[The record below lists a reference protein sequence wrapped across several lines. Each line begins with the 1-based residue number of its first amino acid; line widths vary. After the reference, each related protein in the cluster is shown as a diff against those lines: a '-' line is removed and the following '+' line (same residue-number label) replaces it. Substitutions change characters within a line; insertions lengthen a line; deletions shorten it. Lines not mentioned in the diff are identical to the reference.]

1 MGWLFT
7 VYWFSFFSY
16 LLIHL
21 CNTLTKYFD
30 IMRSAPSVVALLRLP
45 FAPLPVLSDGLTHK
59 AQTFPNFITALLAS
73 HSLSLLRFYNS
84 IAARVSPRRA
94 GRSLKIMYSRRHVSW
109 STTTKFPPI
118 RFASPST
125 IARIFTKS
133 RQFPKPV
140 INY

>member
-30 IMRSAPSVVALLRLP
+30 IMRSAPSVVGLLRLP
-45 FAPLPVLSDGLTHK
+45 FAPLPVLSEGLTHK
-59 AQTFPNFITALLAS
+59 AQTFRNFTTALLPS
-73 HSLSLLRFYNS
+73 HSLSLLRFHHS

-94 GRSLKIMYSRRHVSW
+94 GRSLKIMYTQKHPLWLWLLV
-109 STTTKFPPI
+109 TT
-118 RFASPST
+118 SLLG
-125 IARIFTKS
+125 
-133 RQFPKPV
+133 
-140 INY
+140 